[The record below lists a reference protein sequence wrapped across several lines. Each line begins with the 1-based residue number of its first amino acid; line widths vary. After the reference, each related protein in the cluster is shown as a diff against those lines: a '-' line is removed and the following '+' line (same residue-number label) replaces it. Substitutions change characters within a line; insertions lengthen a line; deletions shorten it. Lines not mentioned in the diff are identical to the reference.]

1 MRRKGWGSCVALVAG
16 VLALT
21 AGPAAAQGNTSGGTS
36 GTGTSGSTTY
46 GNSGTTGTDP
56 SASASSSTSQAGKE
70 LAGRIDHIDRS
81 TNTLTLDGRM
91 LKMDSSTEVTKDG
104 SRATL
109 SDVKEGDQ
117 VRASFSG
124 SGDTLN
130 VQRLEVMSSGATG
143 SSSATTA
150 GPKSSGPD
158 TGSGD
163 RSSSKKDTS
172 VPHGTSVPPSG
183 TKSY

>member
-1 MRRKGWGSCVALVAG
+1 L
-16 VLALT
+16 LALA
-21 AGPAAAQGNTSGGTS
+21 AGPAAAQGTSS
-36 GTGTSGSTTY
+36 GTA
-46 GNSGTTGTDP
+46 GTDTG
-56 SASASSSTSQAGKE
+56 ASTSSGTSQAGKQ
-70 LAGRIDHIDRS
+70 LAGRIDRIDRS

-130 VQRLEVMSSGATG
+130 AQRIEVMSSEATG
-143 SSSATTA
+143 SSSTSTGSTSTGSKASE
-150 GPKSSGPD
+150 SSPT

-172 VPHGTSVPPSG
+172 VPHGSSIPPSE
-183 TKSY
+183 TRSY

>member
-1 MRRKGWGSCVALVAG
+1 MRRKSCVALGAG
-16 VLALT
+16 LLALT
-21 AGPAAAQGNTSGGTS
+21 AGPAAAQGAS
-36 GTGTSGSTTY
+36 
-46 GNSGTTGTDP
+46 SGTTGTDTG
-56 SASASSSTSQAGKE
+56 ASTSSGTGKQ
-70 LAGRIDHIDRS
+70 LAGRIDRIDRS

-130 VQRLEVMSSGATG
+130 VQRIEVMGTEATG
-143 SSSATTA
+143 SGSTTTGSKTSASSPA
-150 GPKSSGPD
+150 

-172 VPHGTSVPPSG
+172 VPHGTSTPPSG